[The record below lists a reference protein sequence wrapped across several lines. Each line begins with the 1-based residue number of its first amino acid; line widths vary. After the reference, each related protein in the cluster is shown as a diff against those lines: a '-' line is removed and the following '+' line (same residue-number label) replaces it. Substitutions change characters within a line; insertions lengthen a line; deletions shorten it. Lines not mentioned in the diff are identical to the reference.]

1 MIYYNYS
8 KGGEQKLNIAGIKK
22 KPIVELN
29 FDEMNQLKALGYS
42 ISTNANGNLVIIGR
56 V

>member
-1 MIYYNYS
+1 M
-8 KGGEQKLNIAGIKK
+8 NIIDIKK

-29 FDEMNQLKALGYS
+29 FDELNQLKAVGYS
-42 ISTNANGNLVIIGR
+42 ISKNANGNLVIIGR